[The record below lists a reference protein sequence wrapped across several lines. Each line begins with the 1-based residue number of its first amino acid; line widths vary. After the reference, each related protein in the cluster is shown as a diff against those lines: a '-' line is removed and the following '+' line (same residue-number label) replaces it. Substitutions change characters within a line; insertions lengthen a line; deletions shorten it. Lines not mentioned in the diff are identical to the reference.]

1 MPACA
6 PRDPEPAAGADVV
19 RADAERAG
27 ARNTELDG
35 SHVVMVSQPRAVTD
49 VIPTALRAVC

>member
-1 MPACA
+1 
-6 PRDPEPAAGADVV
+6 VV